1 MIVEGGLRFSY
12 RKGLKGCWVL
22 PGTFG
27 LSAVNATHLHVRSA
41 ELNCARGDTGIY
53 VIASLY
59 SFAMSVKPMCPLN
72 FFNQQC
78 LPLVI
83 QYAQDLVPSSDSE
96 TETALSL
103 AQRLLTLV
111 HDGVITAK
119 VSGRRQ
125 EAPPRGGL
133 VDGCKP
139 D

>member
-1 MIVEGGLRFSY
+1 
-12 RKGLKGCWVL
+12 
-22 PGTFG
+22 
-27 LSAVNATHLHVRSA
+27 
-41 ELNCARGDTGIY
+41 
-53 VIASLY
+53 
-59 SFAMSVKPMCPLN
+59 MCPLN